1 MNFCSHHFCVHM
13 PITYPKISC
22 MFKYSSVFILITFL
36 ALSVTAQNR
45 EELEKQRQQLRKEIE
60 ETEKQLN
67 SNKAKTKENFMQWK
81 LINNKVALQDRVI
94 DNISKEVRLLD
105 NNIFSIQKDVNR
117 YDRLLDTLQS
127 EYAKSMVYAY
137 KNRSNY
143 QFLNFIFSASSFNDA
158 IKRITYLKSYRNYQQ
173 IQGENILRTQDL
185 RNKRIAD
192 LGGTKKLKSTTL
204 KTQSKELATLE
215 SQEKEKER
223 IVQEL
228 KKQGK
233 TLNNQISA
241 KKKRMQKVSNAIA
254 SAIKKAQEAA
264 RREAIAK
271 ADAEERKR
279 KEREKADAKTASKE
293 NTSTAGNTKS
303 VITPKTVAPAKK
315 AGVSVLLNAENTALN
330 NSFEKNRG
338 ALPWPVDNGYVLMHY
353 GPNKLPS
360 GSDIN
365 ITNVTISANIG
376 APVKAVFNGTV
387 SNVLSIDDMQVVIIQ
402 HGKYFTTYS
411 NLSGVNVQKG
421 QDVNTGQSIG
431 RVAANLEGVGAV
443 DFFMSNETSDFDPEK
458 WLRRR

>member
-1 MNFCSHHFCVHM
+1 
-13 PITYPKISC
+13 
-22 MFKYSSVFILITFL
+22 MFKYSFILISLCLF
-36 ALSVTAQNR
+36 SFFAQAQTR
-45 EELEKQRQQLRKEIE
+45 EELERQRQQLRKEID

-67 SNKAKTKENFMQWK
+67 SNRAKTKENFLQWK

-117 YDRLLDTLQS
+117 YDRLLDTLKR

-173 IQGENILRTQDL
+173 IQGENILRTQEL
-185 RNKRIAD
+185 RKNRIAD

-204 KTQSKELATLE
+204 QTQSKELATLE
-215 SQEKEKER
+215 TQEKEKDR

-233 TLNNQISA
+233 SLNNEISA
-241 KKKRMQKVSNAIA
+241 KKKQMQKVSNAIA

-271 ADAEERKR
+271 AEADERIR
-279 KEREKADAKTASKE
+279 KEREKAEVKATLKE

-303 VITPKTVAPAKK
+303 VATPVKTPAPVKK
-315 AGVSVLLNAENTALN
+315 VGTSVLLNAENIALN

-338 ALPWPVDNGYVLMHY
+338 SLPWPVDNGYVLMHY
-353 GPNKLPS
+353 GANKLPS

-365 ITNVTISANIG
+365 ITNVTISASIG
-376 APVKAVFNGTV
+376 TPVKAVFNGTV

-411 NLSGVNVQKG
+411 NLNGVSVQKG

-443 DFFMSNETSDFDPEK
+443 DFFMSNETSEFDPEK
-458 WLRRR
+458 WLRRK

>member
-1 MNFCSHHFCVHM
+1 MVK
-13 PITYPKISC
+13 YP
-22 MFKYSSVFILITFL
+22 FILLLLCFFSFL
-36 ALSVTAQNR
+36 TQAQSR
-45 EELEKQRQQLRKEIE
+45 EDLERQRQQLRKEID

-67 SNKAKTKENFMQWK
+67 SNKAKTKENFLQWK

-94 DNISKEVRLLD
+94 ENISKEVRLLD
-105 NNIFSIQKDVNR
+105 NNINTIQKDVKR
-117 YDRLLDTLQS
+117 YDRLLDTLRN

-143 QFLNFIFSASSFNDA
+143 QFLNFIFSANSFNDA

-173 IQGENILRTQDL
+173 IQGENILRTQEL
-185 RNKRIAD
+185 RKKRIED
-192 LGGTKKLKSTTL
+192 LGGTKKLKSSTL
-204 KTQSKELATLE
+204 QTQSKELATLE
-215 SQEKEKER
+215 VQEKEKDR

-233 TLNNQISA
+233 TLNNQIAA
-241 KKKRMQKVSNAIA
+241 KKKQMQKVSNAIA

-271 ADAEERKR
+271 ADADERKR
-279 KEREKADAKTASKE
+279 KDREKADVSTSSSKE
-293 NTSTAGNTKS
+293 NTSTASTTKS
-303 VITPKTVAPAKK
+303 VAKPKAAVPAKK
-315 AGVSVLLNAENTALN
+315 VGTSVLLNAENIALN

-338 ALPWPVDNGYVLMHY
+338 TLPWPVDNGYVLMHW

-365 ITNVTISANIG
+365 ITNITISANIG

-431 RVAANLEGVGAV
+431 RVAANLEGVGVV
-443 DFFMSNETSDFDPEK
+443 DFFMSNESSEFDPEK